1 MSEPYAPAL
10 FSSEQTEAI
19 QLHLSVARAVKDW
32 EFSRDQFHD
41 ETGEREG
48 TWRMEVYRSVEMN
61 LFLHWWTPTVGSAGL
76 NSVTL
81 QNSGEDESVAHMPD
95 QYEALMGTLCDAL

>member
-1 MSEPYAPAL
+1 MSEPYAPAF

-19 QLHLSVARAVKDW
+19 KFHLSVAGSVKDW

-41 ETGEREG
+41 ETGELEG
-48 TWRMEVYRSVEMN
+48 TWRMEVYRMGQLT

-81 QNSGEDESVAHMPD
+81 RNSGEDESVAHMPD